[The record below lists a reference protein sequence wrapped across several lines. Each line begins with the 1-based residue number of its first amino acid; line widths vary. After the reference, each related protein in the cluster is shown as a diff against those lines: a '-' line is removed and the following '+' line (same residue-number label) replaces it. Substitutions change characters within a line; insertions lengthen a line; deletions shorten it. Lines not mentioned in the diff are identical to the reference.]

1 MVGCVPANAG
11 TCDNAVAEIA
21 VVASRINLMFV
32 MVSFGFETMTF
43 GEVKRS
49 LQSSFLIDDQ
59 RIVVGRQ
66 CGEVGHLFWNDQCN
80 SRDVNG
86 Y

>member
-11 TCDNAVAEIA
+11 ACDNAVAEIA

-49 LQSSFLIDDQ
+49 LHSSCSH
-59 RIVVGRQ
+59 RRSA
-66 CGEVGHLFWNDQCN
+66 N
-80 SRDVNG
+80 SRWAAMWRG
-86 Y
+86 GAFILE